1 MIKYE
6 TNNVRWSDES
16 DGDEFWN
23 GADGGDL
30 IKAFVNRPKDYW
42 NNPNER
48 ICIEDKIERLID
60 AVGLIADKTGINLLN
75 VFDEADLQVQYRLQ
89 TGE

>member
-16 DGDEFWN
+16 RGDEFWV

-30 IKAFVNRPKDYW
+30 IKKWVNRPNDYW
-42 NNPNER
+42 RDANER
-48 ICIEDKIERLID
+48 INIEQKIDRLME
-60 AVGLIADKTGINLLN
+60 AVGLIADKTGINLLT
-75 VFDEADLQVQYRLQ
+75 VFAEDDLQVQYRLQ